1 MEGLCRLYV
10 GLPRFHFL
18 ELYPEYTQ
26 KVDGIILS
34 APHTTAD

>member
-10 GLPRFHFL
+10 GLPGLHFL
-18 ELYPEYTQ
+18 ELCPEYTQ

-34 APHTTAD
+34 APHTASD